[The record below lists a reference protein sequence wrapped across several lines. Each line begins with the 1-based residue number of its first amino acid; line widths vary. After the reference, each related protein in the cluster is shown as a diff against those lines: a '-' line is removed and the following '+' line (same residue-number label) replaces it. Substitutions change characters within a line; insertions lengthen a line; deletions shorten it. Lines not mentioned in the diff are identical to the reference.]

1 MGLAMGWKVWAG
13 LAGRWHEHGR
23 PRVGLEAA
31 GGSRGRERRKPWA
44 RPAPGQ
50 KPACADTP
58 RLRSTR
64 IRTGGEHVLT
74 PPIPITEPPAQPFS
88 RPTPTPLTWG

>member
-1 MGLAMGWKVWAG
+1 MGWPGGAVAWAREATGWAG
-13 LAGRWHEHGR
+13 G
-23 PRVGLEAA
+23 
-31 GGSRGRERRKPWA
+31 RGRKPGKGEA
-44 RPAPGQ
+44 EAVGYRPAPGQ